1 MSTQN
6 MIQHSSGKGLYFLV
20 LLFSVTIV
28 FQGKLCSSFVTVS
41 DTNQRVTSGRSESSF
56 GKSQAGGIVVSQDF
70 FPSRSSSSS
79 CSTQLYYQTGV
90 QDDFTSIPFDLLFG
104 SGYSYESAINR
115 NIFYSTDLVPQME
128 LSVFQYADMI
138 EYRHEACKR
147 LFPGYKTGI
156 IRKNRVGNDVVI
168 RWRAEWIPSSSE
180 WLYTLADKLSWEI
193 ITLDPNPY
201 QVSTFSWTAVKDML
215 SNAFQTGV
223 IYLPIAY
230 VEGTTYVRYERD
242 NFGSQYAKS
251 IKETIDL
258 VQDAGLNNI
267 QNRKVAEELSSWLDV
282 SRRPPRINEEQW
294 ASSVRYRIL
303 SSVPNSGAL
312 DIDPNEKEF
321 DDMVG
326 GFFSNPFTNLKNIF
340 KKE

>member
-1 MSTQN
+1 MVQRQKK
-6 MIQHSSGKGLYFLV
+6 MIPHSKGLMAI
-20 LLFSVTIV
+20 LFSVTV
-28 FQGKLCSSFVTVS
+28 LLKGNVCSSFVTLS
-41 DTNQRVTSGRSESSF
+41 DTKRVVSSSSGWYESSSF
-56 GKSQAGGIVVSQDF
+56 GKCQEVITNDF
-70 FPSRSSSSS
+70 FSSRSSSS
-79 CSTQLYYQTGV
+79 TTTTELFYQTGI
-90 QDDFTSIPFDLLFG
+90 QQEDFTSLPFDLLFG

-115 NIFYSTDLVPQME
+115 NIFYSTDLVPQMQM
-128 LSVFQYADMI
+128 SVFEYADMI
-138 EYRHEACKR
+138 EYRHDACQR
-147 LFPGYKTGI
+147 LFPGYTTGV

-180 WLYTLADKLSWEI
+180 WLYTLADKLRWEI
-193 ITLDPNPY
+193 IKLDPNPY
-201 QVSTFSWTAVKDML
+201 QISTFSWNAVKDML

-223 IYLPIAY
+223 IYLPTAF

-242 NFGSQYAKS
+242 NFGNQYAKT

-258 VQDAGLNNI
+258 VQDSGLNNL

-282 SRRPPRINEEQW
+282 SRRPPRIKEDEW

-303 SSVPNSGAL
+303 STVPNSGVL
-312 DIDPNEKEF
+312 DIDPNEEEF
-321 DDMVG
+321 DEMMG